1 MKFYICEHCGN
12 IVEMIE
18 DAGVPASC
26 CGQSMT
32 ELVPGTSDGAAE
44 KHVPVVAVDGNK
56 VTVTVGEVEH
66 PMLDAHYIVWIA
78 IETSKGAQRK
88 MLQPSE
94 APKAEFLLA
103 EGETLVATYA
113 YCNLHGLWRA

>member
-1 MKFYICEHCGN
+1 MKFYICKHCGN

-18 DAGVPASC
+18 DAGVPVSC

>member
-18 DAGVPASC
+18 DAGVPVSC

>member
-18 DAGVPASC
+18 DAGVPVSC
-26 CGQSMT
+26 CGQNMT

>member
-1 MKFYICEHCGN
+1 MKFYICKHCGN

-18 DAGVPASC
+18 DAGVPVSC
-26 CGQSMT
+26 CGQNMT

>member
-1 MKFYICEHCGN
+1 MKFYICKHCGN

-18 DAGVPASC
+18 DAGVPVSC

-44 KHVPVVAVDGNK
+44 KHVPVVAADGNK

>member
-1 MKFYICEHCGN
+1 MKFYICKHCGN
-12 IVEMIE
+12 SVEMIE
-18 DAGVPASC
+18 DAGVPVSC
-26 CGQSMT
+26 CGQNMT

>member
-18 DAGVPASC
+18 DTGVPVSC

>member
-18 DAGVPASC
+18 DAGVPVSC

-66 PMLDAHYIVWIA
+66 PMRDAHYIVWIA

>member
-1 MKFYICEHCGN
+1 MKFYICKHCGN

-18 DAGVPASC
+18 DAGVPVSC
-26 CGQSMT
+26 CGQSMR
-32 ELVPGTSDGAAE
+32 EHVPGTSDGAAE

-103 EGETLVATYA
+103 EGEKLVATYA
-113 YCNLHGLWRA
+113 YCNRHGLWRA

>member
-18 DAGVPASC
+18 DAGVPVSC

-78 IETSKGAQRK
+78 IETSKGSQRK